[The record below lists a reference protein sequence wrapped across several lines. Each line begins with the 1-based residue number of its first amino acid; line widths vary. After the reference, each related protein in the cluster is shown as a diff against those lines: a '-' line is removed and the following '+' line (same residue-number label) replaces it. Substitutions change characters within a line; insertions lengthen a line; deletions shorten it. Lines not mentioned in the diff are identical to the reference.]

1 MHFVSFTECDR
12 IAGKDLRNHG
22 QRPGT
27 IGEMPSRADP
37 GRIGHWRNSTRSCLW
52 TACIS
57 RSVRT
62 TKQKLCALCDSR
74 IWCGQAQRY
83 PWPLAERISGQIPI
97 DADLWWDQD
106 AWCRTHTVPLYG
118 WGERPGRRSK
128 RVLSEWTVGASCIW
142 SAILSNMCQTKTIS
156 GHCQL
161 KKFTGQPAGRRWNPN
176 LSLLSRHGVSIQGQ
190 SMYGYEIG
198 ST

>member
-1 MHFVSFTECDR
+1 MHFVSFTECDK

-27 IGEMPSRADP
+27 IGGMPSGADP
-37 GRIGHWRNSTRSCLW
+37 SRIGHWRNPTRSCLW
-52 TACIS
+52 TACMS

-62 TKQKLCALCDSR
+62 TKQKTMRFMWFSDTM
-74 IWCGQAQRY
+74 WTGKRY
-83 PWPLAERISGQIPI
+83 PWPLAEPVREQVPI
-97 DADLWWDQD
+97 DADLWWDQG

-156 GHCQL
+156 GSL
-161 KKFTGQPAGRRWNPN
+161 PIKKSLPGSQPEGGGIRIWAF
-176 LSLLSRHGVSIQGQ
+176 
-190 SMYGYEIG
+190 
-198 ST
+198 